1 MATGGDALLCAD
13 FNAASTA
20 VLVGRARS
28 FSIYQIRPFGVL
40 VDRSGTGACRMAQL
54 EDTPLVA
61 LVGTA
66 EDPAF
71 SPRRLRLVNAQT
83 GDAVADFDFRS
94 SVVAVHLLPTRLV
107 AVLET
112 SFHVFDLS
120 TLQSMQSQTTPM
132 NATGTSAVNAVRR
145 MLAIST
151 HESSLALLDLDLVRV
166 HTLIHAHGTALAA
179 VAFNAPGTLVATASL
194 RGTVIR
200 VWNVGTGEILHEFRR
215 GITSARVSSLAFDAA
230 DHFLSSTSD
239 TDTVHVYVL
248 APETLVKSSSSGSI
262 LSSVMSRS
270 GFQVRLAGQR
280 NRRRTR
286 CIGRWVDQ
294 RLLIITDGD
303 DDVIL
308 LEFVVNVDGS
318 FRLVEE
324 HALNRPKSLQVGAI
338 VYDPPIP
345 ADEEHDD
352 DDDDDVS

>member
-1 MATGGDALLCAD
+1 M
-13 FNAASTA
+13 
-20 VLVGRARS
+20 
-28 FSIYQIRPFGVL
+28 
-40 VDRSGTGACRMAQL
+40 
-54 EDTPLVA
+54 
-61 LVGTA
+61 GTA

-94 SVVAVHLLPTRLV
+94 SVVAVHLLPTRLPFPRARQQQHPSLMTYRRLV

-230 DHFLSSTSD
+230 GHFLSSTSD

-248 APETLVKSSSSGSI
+248 APETLVTRRSLWSDAVVPNVPHR
-262 LSSVMSRS
+262 LS
-270 GFQVRLAGQR
+270 
-280 NRRRTR
+280 RRHRAAYCR
-286 CIGRWVDQ
+286 Q
-294 RLLIITDGD
+294 
-303 DDVIL
+303 
-308 LEFVVNVDGS
+308 
-318 FRLVEE
+318 
-324 HALNRPKSLQVGAI
+324 
-338 VYDPPIP
+338 
-345 ADEEHDD
+345 
-352 DDDDDVS
+352 